1 MWFARLIALLIC
13 TCSLNGCAGLFV
25 AGAATT
31 VDVVT
36 DTRSTKD
43 ILDDNNIEFEI
54 AGISNKPPF
63 REHSRIHANSFNGTV
78 LLIGQANSE
87 QLSEEIEKNVRTI
100 KGVQKVH
107 NQLRIKQPISFGQ
120 ISKDS
125 WITTKVKSSLLTD
138 SELNGIN
145 IKVITEDGEVFL
157 IGRVTPKQGDIAS
170 EIARNISGVKQVIK
184 AFY

>member
-63 REHSRIHANSFNGTV
+63 ENTV
-78 LLIGQANSE
+78 ES
-87 QLSEEIEKNVRTI
+87 T
-100 KGVQKVH
+100 
-107 NQLRIKQPISFGQ
+107 
-120 ISKDS
+120 
-125 WITTKVKSSLLTD
+125 LTH
-138 SELNGIN
+138 LT
-145 IKVITEDGEVFL
+145 V
-157 IGRVTPKQGDIAS
+157 P
-170 EIARNISGVKQVIK
+170 
-184 AFY
+184 YY